1 MALTFKEP
9 QIIRATYRIVTP
21 MFIGDAEQKVS
32 GISPASVK
40 GALRFWW
47 RSLMWGQIR
56 SNEKFNTDE
65 LALQRLHK
73 EEAALFGIAMDEQRA
88 KDRTANRQGQFTLR
102 VELASGYKTTEKD
115 TTHLQLKNH
124 DAARYLG
131 YGLMTAFGIDKG
143 KLTRSCINED
153 QKFTVKLI
161 FKGTVDS
168 SITNALIALGLLGGL
183 GSRVRHGFGSIALE
197 CLEIEHN
204 KHTTK
209 LYEQPKTSNEYIAAI
224 HSIINNLA
232 TISHPPFSAFS
243 QETRIDLLEKSTN
256 PYNVLNAFGKKMLL
270 YRSWGKGGQ
279 VLNEP
284 SEKRFTDD
292 HAWRHVSMRKNLS
305 AQFHPKRVVFGL
317 PHNYDKYE
325 THQVTPEKH
334 RDPYPDGVY
343 KHDRRASP
351 LFFHV
356 HKIGSEYMGVSLL
369 LPATFLPQG
378 EKINAGGVN
387 VPAKIEWSIL
397 TDFLDGKDKKGIIRF
412 QGKQSIVSGVSV

>member
-270 YRSWGKGGQ
+270 YRSWGQGGK

-284 SEKRFTDD
+284 SEQRFKAD
-292 HAWRHVSMRKNLS
+292 HDWSKGDRPNG
-305 AQFHPKRVVFGL
+305 FHPKRIIFGL
-317 PHNYDKYE
+317 PHNYGKGE
-325 THQVTPEKH
+325 RLSIVPEN
-334 RDPYPDGVY
+334 
-343 KHDRRASP
+343 HDRRASP

-356 HKIGSEYMGVSLL
+356 HRINNEYIGVSLL

-378 EKINAGGVN
+378 EKINAGGTN

-412 QGKQSIVSGVSV
+412 QGKQSIVSGVTLR

>member
-1 MALTFKEP
+1 MTLKFKEP
-9 QIIRATYRIVTP
+9 HIIKATYRIVTP
-21 MFIGDAEQKVS
+21 MFIGDAEQHAT

-47 RSLMWGQIR
+47 RALMWGKIR
-56 SNEKFNTDE
+56 SNEKFSTDDAALRE
-65 LALQRLHK
+65 LYEQ
-73 EEAALFGIAMDEQRA
+73 EAALFGIAMNEQRA
-88 KDRTANRQGQFTLR
+88 KDRTANGQGQFTLR

-115 TTHLQLKNH
+115 TVHPQLKNH

-153 QKFTVKLI
+153 HRFTVKLS

-183 GSRVRHGFGSIALE
+183 GSRVRHGFGGIALE

-224 HSIINNLA
+224 HSILNNLT

-243 QETRIDLLEKSTN
+243 QETRIDLLEKSTT

-270 YRSWGKGGQ
+270 YRSWGKDGK
-279 VLNEP
+279 VLGEE
-284 SEKRFTDD
+284 SEKRFKAD
-292 HAWRHVSMRKNLS
+292 HDWSKGQYSRD
-305 AQFHPKRVVFGL
+305 FHPKRVIFGL
-317 PHNYDKYE
+317 PHNYGKGD
-325 THQVTPEKH
+325 HLAVTPEKH
-334 RDPYPDGVY
+334 REPYPVGVY

-356 HKIGSEYMGVSLL
+356 HKIGSEYVGVSLL

-378 EKINAGGVN
+378 EKINAGGTN
-387 VPAKIEWSIL
+387 VPAKIEWSVL
-397 TDFLDGKDKKGIIRF
+397 TDFLDGKDKKGNVRF
-412 QGKQSIVSGVSV
+412 QHKQSIVKGVNIL